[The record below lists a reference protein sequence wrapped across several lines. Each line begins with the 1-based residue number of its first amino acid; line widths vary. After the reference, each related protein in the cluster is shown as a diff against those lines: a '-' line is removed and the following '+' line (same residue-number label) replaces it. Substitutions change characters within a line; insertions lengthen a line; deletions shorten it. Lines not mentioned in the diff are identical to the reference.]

1 MLYRKS
7 FGSKFTRWTVWPQL
21 IFKVSYSNSFEKFQ
35 WKFHNHSTN
44 PSNGTKFA
52 PNTLQSTLNPMTMDK
67 GPNRPVDDPEPP
79 QMTHFDPA
87 PGRTF
92 VPLRSQVEQ
101 PLVFAQGAVA
111 VAHLTDGLVFGQVRA
126 LGRLQ
131 FHFGRALLGPKTPW
145 PLVVVDVGVH
155 IVEAIVTQLL
165 LATAVPMAATTGVKT
180 PPVHIKHVA
189 RFSNCTARPRKKF
202 VIFLF
207 SLKQFFKKS
216 FSEHVPCHVIIFR
229 THEITRQI
237 FSKFFWPIIFCFLNC
252 VTWSLSTN
260 GIAAT
265 FWFTNWNTFT
275 EFQSKLNNFFFK
287 KFN

>member
-1 MLYRKS
+1 M
-7 FGSKFTRWTVWPQL
+7 
-21 IFKVSYSNSFEKFQ
+21 
-35 WKFHNHSTN
+35 
-44 PSNGTKFA
+44 
-52 PNTLQSTLNPMTMDK
+52 MMDK

-131 FHFGRALLGPKTPW
+131 FHFGQALLGPKTPW

-165 LATAVPMAATTGVKT
+165 LAAAVPMAATTGVKT

-202 VIFLF
+202 VIFFFFTKTIFQKIIFGARPVSRDHLSDTRNHSADTFQIFLANHLLLF
-207 SLKQFFKKS
+207 ELRHVITFHQWHRSNILIHKL
-216 FSEHVPCHVIIFR
+216 EHVH
-229 THEITRQI
+229 
-237 FSKFFWPIIFCFLNC
+237 
-252 VTWSLSTN
+252 
-260 GIAAT
+260 
-265 FWFTNWNTFT
+265 
-275 EFQSKLNNFFFK
+275 
-287 KFN
+287 